1 MTELTFAKS
10 FLSTLDSR
18 PLKLQS
24 DYALNPRELSISSTY
39 TLPKMSNAMH
49 APSSANAKAG
59 TSTVTVVLKSAR
71 NPTLELT
78 LPGVD
83 AGTATI
89 LDLKDKVAKEL
100 GLDEAGRGKVKLLWE
115 RKPVSDAKS
124 IREVMGDPGPGAER
138 HLAGDPGPGAEKRL
152 AGDPGPG
159 AEKKLAGDPGPGAE
173 RHLAGDP
180 GPGAE
185 KKLAGDPGPGAEK
198 KLAGDPGPGAEKKLA
213 GDPGP
218 GAEKRLAGDPGP
230 GAEKKL
236 AGDPG
241 PGAERKLAG
250 DPGPGA
256 ERRLAGDPGP
266 GAERK
271 LTGDPGPGAE
281 LTGDPGPG
289 AERKVEFGVMIM
301 GWKPSAAGTAGAAG
315 VKDGAEDDMDIDT
328 DEKAQITLD
337 ESFWVDL
344 RGFLQ
349 QRLKNEE
356 HAALVMESFKKSWE
370 GP

>member
-185 KKLAGDPGPGAEK
+185 KKLAGDPGPGAE
-198 KLAGDPGPGAEKKLA
+198 
-213 GDPGP
+213 
-218 GAEKRLAGDPGP
+218 
-230 GAEKKL
+230 
-236 AGDPG
+236 
-241 PGAERKLAG
+241 RKLAG

>member
-24 DYALNPRELSISSTY
+24 DYALNPRELSISSSY
-39 TLPKMSNAMH
+39 TLPKMANTMQ
-49 APSSANAKAG
+49 APSSANAKAS
-59 TSTVTVVLKSAR
+59 TSTVTVILKSTR

-89 LDLKDKVAKEL
+89 LDLKGKVVKEL
-100 GLDEAGRGKVKLLWE
+100 GMDEAGRGKVKVLWD

-138 HLAGDPGPGAEKRL
+138 HLT
-152 AGDPGPG
+152 
-159 AEKKLAGDPGPGAE
+159 GDPGPGAE

-185 KKLAGDPGPGAEK
+185 
-198 KLAGDPGPGAEKKLA
+198 
-213 GDPGP
+213 
-218 GAEKRLAGDPGP
+218 R
-230 GAEKKL
+230 KL

-256 ERRLAGDPGP
+256 ERKLA
-266 GAERK
+266 
-271 LTGDPGPGAE
+271 
-281 LTGDPGPG
+281 GDPGPG

-301 GWKPSAAGTAGAAG
+301 GWKPSAAGTAGAA
-315 VKDGAEDDMDIDT
+315 
-328 DEKAQITLD
+328 KAQDGSADQMDVDTEGSAQLELD

-349 QRLKNEE
+349 ERLKNEE
-356 HAALVMESFKKSWE
+356 HAAEMTGLFQKSWE
-370 GP
+370 GR